1 MHIKL
6 LTAVL
11 VFLCKNQ
18 FCKNFVL
25 YLTFKQNRNNMKRLF
40 FVMALSAISLI
51 SVKAQDNYKPVFSI
65 GVDAGIPTTK
75 GLSFV
80 IGGSLQ
86 GDFKVASDL
95 ALTASAG
102 YKSWQAKN
110 GGGSTGFI
118 PVLGGIK
125 YYFAPEV
132 YGSGQLGVSF
142 STANGGG
149 SWFTYAPG
157 IGFKVSPNFDIL
169 AKYTGMS
176 KNSINFNEVGVRL
189 AYAF

>member
-1 MHIKL
+1 
-6 LTAVL
+6 
-11 VFLCKNQ
+11 
-18 FCKNFVL
+18 
-25 YLTFKQNRNNMKRLF
+25 MKRLF
-40 FVMALSAISLI
+40 FVMAISTVSFT

-65 GVDAGIPTTK
+65 GVDAGIPTEK

-95 ALTASAG
+95 DLTANAG
-102 YKSWQAKN
+102 YKSWQAK

-132 YGSGQLGVSF
+132 YGSGQLGISF
-142 STANGGG
+142 STENGGG

-157 IGFKVSPNFDIL
+157 IGFKASPNFDIL

-176 KNSINFNEVGVRL
+176 KNSINFNEIGVRL
-189 AYAF
+189 AYPF